1 MIKTISASDLRTQLK
16 DVLNQVV
23 YGDVDYLVEKFG
35 EPTVA
40 MISMKDYELLQE
52 IRREHSTSALRDLIK
67 QIRSRHSDLDAQELA
82 SLIEEARADFHRS
95 PTPARD
101 AT

>member
-40 MISMKDYELLQE
+40 VISIKDYEFLQE
-52 IRREHSTSALRDLIK
+52 IRRERSARALRDLIN
-67 QIRSRHSDLDAQELA
+67 QIRARHPDLDAQELA
-82 SLIEEARADFHRS
+82 SLIEEARADFHRR

-101 AT
+101 VT